1 MSRRGALLF
10 AAMSII
16 WGLPYLLIR
25 VAVRDLS
32 PATLVAARTLIGALL
47 LLPFAAR
54 PAILR
59 PLLAHWRPLL
69 LYTAAEVTVPWLL
82 LSRAE
87 QHLTSSFTGLL
98 VAAAPLIAVL
108 LGRLVGTESAIDG
121 RRMGGLWV
129 GLLGVAALLG
139 LDTSQIDFAA
149 VGEMAI
155 VATGYALGPIVLSRR
170 LSGLSSIGVTWIALT
185 ITALIYLPFARMP
198 QHVSGKTVAS
208 VVTLGIVCT
217 ALAFLIFFA
226 LILDVGPSRAL
237 VITYLN
243 PVVALLLGVTIL
255 NEQVSTGMLVGFP
268 LVLLG
273 SFLATRRDREPAIAA
288 AT

>member
-32 PATLVAARTLIGALL
+32 PATLVTARTLIGSLL
-47 LLPFAAR
+47 LLPFAAKSSV
-54 PAILR
+54 LR
-59 PLLAHWRPLL
+59 PLLQHWRPLL
-69 LYTAAEVTVPWLL
+69 LYTAAEVTMPWLL

-121 RRMGGLWV
+121 RRVLGMVV
-129 GLLGVAALLG
+129 GLAGVAALLG
-139 LDTSQIDFAA
+139 LDTSAIDFAA
-149 VGEMAI
+149 VGEMAL
-155 VATGYALGPIVLSRR
+155 VATGYALGPIVLSKR
-170 LSGLSSIGVTWIALT
+170 LFGLSSIGVTWVALT
-185 ITALIYLPFARMP
+185 ITALVYLPFARVP
-198 QHVSGKTVAS
+198 QHVTGETVAS
-208 VVTLGIVCT
+208 VIILGIVCT

-273 SFLATRRDREPAIAA
+273 SYLATRSDREPALAA
-288 AT
+288 AA